1 MPLNGFLSRQIT
13 SMHAAALMIGAAGFF
28 SRIIGLFRDRLLASR
43 FGAGRD
49 LDIYYASFQ
58 IPDFLSVLFLLGA
71 GSAAILPIFQEH
83 LFRDREKAHRLI
95 SDLFTLFLLGASIL
109 SFFAFL
115 FAPTLARIIAPGFSG
130 EDLSR
135 MASLTRI
142 MVAAP
147 ILFGISGIFSS
158 VIESFQRFFAY
169 ALAPVLYNLGIIF
182 GIVFLVPVFGVQG
195 LAFGVV
201 FGACL
206 HFFVLLMTVKKL
218 GFAPQLFRPALG
230 AGVRSVIGLSFPRV
244 LSVSIS
250 HFTFLALVAIGST
263 LEAGSIA
270 VFQFAQNLYFVPIG
284 IFGASYAVV
293 IFPRLSKAYIG
304 RDRDTFFRELFTG
317 IHSILF
323 WIFPSVALFIVLR
336 AHIVRV
342 ALGSGAFSWEDTRL
356 TAATLLLF
364 SFSMFANALIP
375 LFIKGFYALE
385 NTWRPLVINIGAS
398 ILSVLFAL
406 FSLYWLQEG
415 SAFYRFAA
423 ELLRLSDFRDIRVL
437 GLSLGFSAGLI
448 VNVFLL
454 YGALIRL
461 SGEKFNGIR
470 AMPFFDLLKILF
482 ATLLAGIAAYAVR
495 VNFSEAL
502 PLVTFLGVLSQG
514 IIAGSIGAG
523 AYFGT
528 LLLLKESSAW
538 SLLYTMR
545 RRMFRIGIL
554 PPSWNGETHV
564 HEQRM

>member
-1 MPLNGFLSRQIT
+1 
-13 SMHAAALMIGAAGFF
+13 MHAAALMIGAAGFF

-58 IPDFLSVLFLLGA
+58 IPDFLAVLFLLGA
-71 GSAAILPIFQEH
+71 GSAAILPIFQEY
-83 LFRDREKAHRLI
+83 LSRDREKAHRLI
-95 SDLFTLFLLGASIL
+95 SDLFTLFLLGASAL
-109 SFFAFL
+109 GFVAFL
-115 FAPTLARIIAPGFSG
+115 FAPALARIIAPGFSA
-130 EDLSR
+130 EDFAR
-135 MASLTRI
+135 MAALTRI
-142 MVAAP
+142 MIIAP
-147 ILFGISGIFSS
+147 VLFGISGIFTS

-169 ALAPVLYNLGIIF
+169 ALAPVLYNLGIIA

-218 GFAPQLFRPALG
+218 GFSPRLFRPALG

-250 HFTFLALVAIGST
+250 HFTFLALVAVGSM
-263 LEAGSIA
+263 LAAGSIA
-270 VFQFAQNLYFVPIG
+270 VFQLAQNLYFVPIG
-284 IFGASYAVV
+284 IFGTSYAVV
-293 IFPRLSKAYIG
+293 IFPRLSRAYIG
-304 RDRDTFFRELFTG
+304 RDQETFFRELFIG

-323 WIFPSVALFIVLR
+323 WILPSIALFIVLR

-364 SFSMFANALIP
+364 SFSMFASALIP

-385 NTWRPLVINIGAS
+385 NTWRPLVINVLAS
-398 ILSVLFAL
+398 GLSVLFAL
-406 FSLYWLQEG
+406 LSLHWLQEG
-415 SAFYRFAA
+415 SGFYRFAVIF
-423 ELLRLSDFRDIRVL
+423 LRLSGLEDIRVL
-437 GLSLGFSAGLI
+437 GLSFGFSAGLF

-461 SGEKFNGIR
+461 AGEKFNCSR
-470 AMPFFDLLKILF
+470 VMPFSGVAKITF
-482 ATLLAGIAAYAVR
+482 AASLAGIAAYAVR

-502 PLVTFLGVLSQG
+502 PLVTFLRVLSQG
-514 IIAGSIGAG
+514 IVAGSAGAG

-528 LLLLKESSAW
+528 LLLLKEPSAW
-538 SLLYTMR
+538 SLWHTVR
-545 RRMFRIGIL
+545 QRVFRIGIL
-554 PPSWNGETHV
+554 PPNWNGETHV